1 MTAIMLGLALLVPLR
16 TASNAGSAIAR
27 RLGPLFHWHR
37 RGMANLAYIYPE
49 ISQAERRKI
58 MDGVW
63 DNLGRTFGEFTRV
76 AQVGETTTVSGL
88 EYVPEA
94 GTPII
99 FLTVHM
105 ANWEALSAMDR
116 LTGRKIMVTYRR
128 PNNVY
133 VDKLLKL
140 RTRNLPIEFVDKND
154 RTGIQLLRRLRAG
167 GAVALLVD
175 QRGSTGDLPVPFM
188 GKDAVTVRT
197 PAVLAAKTG
206 ATVIPVRMIRNN
218 RHDLHI
224 EISPPLPPITDTG
237 PEAASAFMQQ
247 VNDIIT
253 GWIEDTPEQWLW
265 IHRRWKNAGNQSGD
279 TNAVD
284 ASVGAGTRQPSSV

>member
-1 MTAIMLGLALLVPLR
+1 MTALMLGLALLVPLR

-27 RLGPLFHWHR
+27 KLGPLFHWHR
-37 RGMANLAYIYPE
+37 RGMANLAHIYPDK
-49 ISQAERRKI
+49 SAAERRQI

-63 DNLGRTFGEFTRV
+63 DNLGRTFGEFARV
-76 AQVGETTTVSGL
+76 AQVGATATVAGL
-88 EYVPEA
+88 EHVPEE
-94 GTPII
+94 GTPVI

-140 RTRNLPIEFVDKND
+140 RTRSLPIEMVDKND

-167 GAVALLVD
+167 GAVALFVD
-175 QRGSTGDLPVPFM
+175 QRGSTGDLAVPFM
-188 GKDAVTVRT
+188 GKAAVTVRT

-206 ATVIPVRMIRNN
+206 ATVIPVRMIRRN

-224 EISPPLPPITDTG
+224 EVLPPLPPITG
-237 PEAASAFMQQ
+237 ASPQAASAFMLQ
-247 VNDIIT
+247 VNDIIS

-265 IHRRWKNAGNQSGD
+265 IHRRWKNAGDQSAESD
-279 TNAVD
+279 AVD
-284 ASVGAGTRQPSSV
+284 TSVSTGTRQPSSV